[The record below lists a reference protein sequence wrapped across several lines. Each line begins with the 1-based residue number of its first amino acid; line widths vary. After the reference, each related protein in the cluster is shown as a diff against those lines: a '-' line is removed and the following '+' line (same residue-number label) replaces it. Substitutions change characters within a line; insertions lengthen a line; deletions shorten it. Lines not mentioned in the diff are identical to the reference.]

1 MQKETA
7 RVLASQALTH
17 VTRELGKSNVDAV
30 ALGEYIGSELP
41 GLESDAAEQII
52 DLALKLLPHVEVHV
66 DVAFWRLEEQ
76 EHMDLHNAQPKEPG
90 AVW

>member
-1 MQKETA
+1 MQKETI
-7 RVLASQALTH
+7 RTLASVVLTQVVKDHGKDGVDRLALAEH
-17 VTRELGKSNVDAV
+17 LD
-30 ALGEYIGSELP
+30 SELP
-41 GLESDAAEQII
+41 GLESDTADQILDMAE
-52 DLALKLLPHVEVHV
+52 KLMPHVEVHV

>member
-1 MQKETA
+1 MQKDTI
-7 RVLASQALTH
+7 RILASQALTH
-17 VTRELGKSNVDAV
+17 VVRDQGKENVDRL
-30 ALGEYIGSELP
+30 ALSEYLGSELP
-41 GLESDAAEQII
+41 GLESDAADQIL
-52 DLALKLLPHVEVHV
+52 DMADKLLPHVEVHV